1 MSRSRPHTQPVVR
14 LVAAR
19 RRVRG
24 AGEQGFT
31 LVELLAALAI
41 LGIAMGLLSGLII
54 GISEQTSADQYS
66 VQALSQTQLA
76 GETLVQY
83 LRGAT
88 EILPASPSPAGSPVA
103 ANTSTGPTDLTIV
116 ASEGYNDS
124 TYTSYQTTV
133 CAQWLIPSSG
143 QVDAVFDVTF
153 DCGTSTQRTVASYY
167 ALAGQTQAVFTY
179 YEYSTTTGLLTPLP
193 VQNPV
198 PACAIG
204 EIVAVGIHVTFA
216 SGPQRAVGGYAGDE
230 ATSLDTTVYLRGD
243 GLVGTGGSTT
253 TTTSTTTACA
263 N

>member
-1 MSRSRPHTQPVVR
+1 MSRSPRHTHSVGW

-19 RRVRG
+19 RRVLRT
-24 AGEQGFT
+24 GEQGFT

-41 LGIAMGLLSGLII
+41 LGIAMGLLSGLIV

-88 EILPASPSPAGSPVA
+88 EILPTSPSSAGSPVVTNA
-103 ANTSTGPTDLTIV
+103 STDSTDLTIV
-116 ASEGYNDS
+116 TNEGYNDS

-133 CAQWLIPSSG
+133 CAQWHSATSG

-153 DCGTSTQRTVASYY
+153 DCGTSTQRTVAAYY
-167 ALAGQTQAVFTY
+167 ALASQTQAVFTY
-179 YEYSTTTGLLTPLP
+179 YGYSTTTGLLTPLA
-193 VQNPV
+193 VQTPV

-216 SGPQRAVGGYAGDE
+216 SGPQRAVGGYSGDE